1 MKKIIM
7 LAHQNFLSLV
17 NESIKRET
25 FIKLSLNNYQGEENA
40 LERIYAKLVL
50 LKGRLMLSFTYRY
63 QTKVIIKNYEI
74 PEAMDLVSGY
84 LENADFLTLTLNTQF
99 IDCTLKRNKKYQWK
113 LLRRKVKGREKQSFD
128 HDRKKQHILEPKGKV
143 YLQKLKL
150 TGANGEVFKTAQD
163 KWKQINHYIA
173 LLQPALTHLKNNSPQ
188 IADMGSGKGYLTFA
202 LYDYLTSQLNLSPHI
217 TGVEYRKDLVEFCN
231 QVAKEQSFNNLSFW
245 QGGIEDYQPKGNID
259 ILIALHAC
267 DTATDDA
274 ISKGIKEGSELI
286 VVAPCCHKQVRK
298 EMEKNK
304 VLNSLE
310 PITKHGIFLERQAEM
325 LTDSIR
331 VLIME
336 YFGYHAKV
344 TQFISDEH
352 TPKNVLIIGSK
363 RSTSKEKQAEIK
375 EKISQLKAFFGVD
388 RHHLEVLLEI

>member
-1 MKKIIM
+1 M

>member
-1 MKKIIM
+1 
-7 LAHQNFLSLV
+7 
-17 NESIKRET
+17 
-25 FIKLSLNNYQGEENA
+25 
-40 LERIYAKLVL
+40 
-50 LKGRLMLSFTYRY
+50 
-63 QTKVIIKNYEI
+63 
-74 PEAMDLVSGY
+74 
-84 LENADFLTLTLNTQF
+84 
-99 IDCTLKRNKKYQWK
+99 
-113 LLRRKVKGREKQSFD
+113 
-128 HDRKKQHILEPKGKV
+128 
-143 YLQKLKL
+143 LQQLKL
-150 TGANGEVFKTAQD
+150 TAADGEVFKTAQD

-173 LLQPALTHLKNNSPQ
+173 LLQPALRHLKNNSPQ

-231 QVAKEQSFNNLSFW
+231 QVAQEQSFSNLSFW
-245 QGGIEDYQPKGNID
+245 QGGIEDYQPKEKID

-298 EMEKNK
+298 EMEKKK
-304 VLNSLE
+304 VLNALE

-336 YFGYHAKV
+336 YFGYHTKV

-363 RSTSKEKQAEIK
+363 RSTSQEKQAEIK

-388 RHHLEVLLEI
+388 RHHLESLLEI

>member
-1 MKKIIM
+1 M

-40 LERIYAKLVL
+40 LQRIYAKLVL

-63 QTKVIIKNYEI
+63 KTKVIIKNYEI
-74 PEAMDLVSGY
+74 PEAMDLVTGY
-84 LENADFLTLTLNTQF
+84 LANADFLTLTLNTQF

-113 LLRRKVKGREKQSFD
+113 LLRRKVKGRKKLSFD
-128 HDRKKQHILEPKGKV
+128 HDRKKQHILDPKGKI
-143 YLQKLKL
+143 YLQQLKL
-150 TGANGEVFKTAQD
+150 TGADGEVFKTAQD

-173 LLQPALTHLKNNSPQ
+173 LLQPALRHLKNNSPQ

-231 QVAKEQSFNNLSFW
+231 QVAKEQSFSNLSFW
-245 QGGIEDYQPKGNID
+245 QGGIEDYKPKEKID

-304 VLNSLE
+304 VLNTLE

-336 YFGYHAKV
+336 YFGYHTKV

-363 RSTSKEKQAEIK
+363 RSTSQEKQAEIK

-388 RHHLEVLLEI
+388 SHHLESLLEI